1 MTETTRKLAAVVF
14 TDIVG
19 FTELSGKDEKTAL
32 ALLDTQRKI
41 LRPIVDRFKGD
52 WLKEMGDGLLL
63 TFPTVSAAV
72 ECSIEIQTTIK
83 NIENLNLRI
92 GIHEGEITE
101 KDGDVFG
108 DDVNVA
114 SRIEPFSAPGGIAI
128 SGKVQ
133 QNISSLPEYKTAF
146 LGQPNFKGV
155 SQKVEVYCIVSHS
168 LPRPRV
174 DKINAKL
181 DPKSN
186 KSLFK
191 RVIFPITG
199 FVFTLV
205 GGAIWFILPLL
216 SFGSANETEDYEKRI
231 AVLYFENRG
240 KSEDLY
246 FADGLTE
253 EIISRLSRVKNLSVV
268 SRFDIAEFKG
278 KNINIENITDRTQA
292 DFVLSGNVLRIN
304 DKIKITAE
312 LMDINKRDVPWSE
325 TFEKKATDIF
335 TVQDEVALNIVNNL
349 DIKISS
355 SDRESVI
362 MDPSSNASVYDKL
375 TRAKANAYNLRTTDD
390 GIDNMIRT
398 LNEIV
403 SEDTTYADALSTRG
417 FYLFLK
423 YWYQGYWMQSG
434 SDMGEEIL
442 SNCLMDL
449 ETSLRYDPNN
459 RIGLAFLPV
468 AHLVSLWTL
477 PSTTSKIFTARKA
490 LVEVNE
496 FREKYPDDFMSNFV
510 KGIYHRLKA
519 RMAAISSDS
528 DYELAVKYLSL
539 SIEQTRNAIKNN
551 LSDPMIKN
559 IYEESLNNLAYFQ
572 QTYSDYSSSMKYYD
586 ELEKINLKDKQYERL
601 SGAYY
606 KHAIILQLIG
616 DYESSIDYAFKY
628 EKLNN
633 QIKMP
638 KNVLL
643 AKILIA
649 SNYIQ
654 MGESRVGIDILNE
667 LINDYKT
674 IEKTGLD
681 IGSSYYYFLSLA
693 YYNLGQYDKAVEY
706 LESFNTLFDQIVKDK
721 SDNEFHHWVVTGKRM
736 AGKSL
741 LALTYAKSG
750 TRKKS
755 LDLIGSIMDEIPT
768 QPRLFYENSVEIL
781 YNIGESYRI
790 LDESEKSKTYIK
802 RAVEEMNR
810 ISSMLTNDDRSLF
823 LNNILIHKKIQG
835 TTS

>member
-186 KSLFK
+186 RSLFK

-325 TFEKKATDIF
+325 TFEKKVTDIF

-390 GIDNMIRT
+390 GIDNMIST

-423 YWYQGYWMQSG
+423 YWYQGYWMKSG

-442 SNCLMDL
+442 SSCLMDL

-477 PSTTSKIFTARKA
+477 PSTTSKIFTA
-490 LVEVNE
+490 
-496 FREKYPDDFMSNFV
+496 
-510 KGIYHRLKA
+510 
-519 RMAAISSDS
+519 
-528 DYELAVKYLSL
+528 
-539 SIEQTRNAIKNN
+539 
-551 LSDPMIKN
+551 
-559 IYEESLNNLAYFQ
+559 
-572 QTYSDYSSSMKYYD
+572 
-586 ELEKINLKDKQYERL
+586 
-601 SGAYY
+601 
-606 KHAIILQLIG
+606 
-616 DYESSIDYAFKY
+616 
-628 EKLNN
+628 
-633 QIKMP
+633 
-638 KNVLL
+638 
-643 AKILIA
+643 
-649 SNYIQ
+649 
-654 MGESRVGIDILNE
+654 
-667 LINDYKT
+667 
-674 IEKTGLD
+674 
-681 IGSSYYYFLSLA
+681 
-693 YYNLGQYDKAVEY
+693 
-706 LESFNTLFDQIVKDK
+706 
-721 SDNEFHHWVVTGKRM
+721 
-736 AGKSL
+736 
-741 LALTYAKSG
+741 
-750 TRKKS
+750 
-755 LDLIGSIMDEIPT
+755 
-768 QPRLFYENSVEIL
+768 
-781 YNIGESYRI
+781 
-790 LDESEKSKTYIK
+790 
-802 RAVEEMNR
+802 
-810 ISSMLTNDDRSLF
+810 
-823 LNNILIHKKIQG
+823 
-835 TTS
+835 